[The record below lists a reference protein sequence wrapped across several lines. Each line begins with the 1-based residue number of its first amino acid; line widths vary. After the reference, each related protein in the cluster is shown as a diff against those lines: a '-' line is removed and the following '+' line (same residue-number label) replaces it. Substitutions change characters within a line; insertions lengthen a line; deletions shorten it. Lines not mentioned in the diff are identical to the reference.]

1 MLTRVILQTEQ
12 WRVSV
17 AFLGWGVIQAVNAA
31 GERASATAV
40 EKAYF
45 LKVLHALRQAGMPIA
60 RQSPVA
66 VAAVTD
72 FAKAIHQ
79 RSRRTGSTGGFAYA
93 VFFSTYP
100 PEEVARRYIEKA
112 SN

>member
-1 MLTRVILQTEQ
+1 MLTRVILKTDQ

-17 AFLGWGVIQAVNAA
+17 GLWGWGVVQAVNAA
-31 GERASATAV
+31 GESVSATAT

-45 LKVLHALRQAGMPIA
+45 RKVMHALRRAGKTA
-60 RQSPVA
+60 TAQSPAV
-66 VAAVTD
+66 VAATID

-79 RSRRTGSTGGFAYA
+79 RSRRSTTGGGFAYA

-100 PEEVARRYIEKA
+100 PEETARRYIEKV